1 MKIKISDYIANFLEK
16 KKMRHIFG
24 ITGGGAMHLNDSF
37 AKNSKLNFIFFHHE
51 QAASMAAESFYRKK
65 NLPCVLHVTS
75 GPGGTNAITGVTG
88 AWIDSLPMFVISG
101 QVGSLDMINKTK
113 TRQIGVQEIN
123 IIDIVKPIT
132 KYAKTVLNP
141 KMIDIYL
148 NESYEM
154 MMKGR
159 PGPVWLDIPLDI
171 QSKYLNYSDI
181 KKYKFKKNNNK
192 KKINF
197 SFIKKNIQN
206 SNRPIIIIGN
216 GLHISK
222 TEKNFIKLLN
232 ILKIPVISSW
242 NASDILKS
250 SNKLYSGRM
259 GIFGDRAS
267 NFAVENSDLIIAL
280 GTRLS
285 MPQTGYNTKFFAS
298 NAKKVI
304 IDIDKNELNKK
315 KFVKVICKINV
326 DLKLFINRAIFYFKN
341 KKIKNFDRW
350 INLVNYW
357 KLKYPVM
364 QKKYLFERNHINSFH
379 FIDSLSE
386 NLKSNET
393 IVTDMGTSFTCTMQ
407 GFKILNPIKQR
418 LFTSSG
424 LAAMGFGLPG
434 AIGAYF
440 AQKKDPIICI
450 TGDGGLMFNIQEL
463 QTVSNYKIPIKIF
476 VIENQGYL
484 TMKLMQL
491 KNFNRYVGSTPNSGI
506 SFPDFKKISEAFN
519 LKYFRL
525 KKNNMKNQ
533 IKKILNY
540 KRSALVEVNMP
551 PNQPLIPRT
560 QNRLNS
566 DGTFFSPRL
575 DDLYPHLSEFDLNTE
590 RVKAKKIIND

>member
-357 KLKYPVM
+357 KLKYPIM

>member
-357 KLKYPVM
+357 KLKYPIM

-491 KNFNRYVGSTPNSGI
+491 KNFNRYVGSTLNSGI